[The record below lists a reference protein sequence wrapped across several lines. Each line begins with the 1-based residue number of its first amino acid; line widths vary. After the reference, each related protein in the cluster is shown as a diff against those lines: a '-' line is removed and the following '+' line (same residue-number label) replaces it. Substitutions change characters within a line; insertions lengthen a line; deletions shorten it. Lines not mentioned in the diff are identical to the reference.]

1 MVTGLKA
8 VGDSGFV
15 EVETEDADTIDTNG
29 FSDPISVVSSKT
41 AKFSGG
47 GIMQANGGKK
57 ISLLQLSIDTGA
69 ATIRTRSVIANANPP
84 GLSIIGNS
92 ANAIDGNLS
101 TQTDNIDYNNP
112 VPPVAKGSEQ
122 PWITIDFTSIAVSDI
137 TAKIFSSIFSG
148 ASVEYKLQIS
158 TVGGDSPANWTT
170 VDTLLL
176 FAGSPNDQFLSA
188 SNQTYRFAR
197 VTANVSIA
205 GNGAL
210 VGAFEIF
217 ELGPG
222 TVTTNIRSSITQD
235 ANDGTIILANQIL
248 AQSSSIV
255 FDSDVLLI
263 GSGQFVTLEIVS
275 FSDAEMPVSLSS
287 ITSVKEE

>member
-29 FSDPISVVSSKT
+29 FSDTINTVSSKT

-47 GIMQANGGKK
+47 GTMQANGGKK
-57 ISLLQLSIDTGA
+57 ISLLQLSIDTGVE
-69 ATIRTRSVIANANPP
+69 TIRTRSVIANENPP

-92 ANAIDGNLS
+92 ANAIDGDLN
-101 TQTDNIDYNNP
+101 TKTDNVDYNNP
-112 VPPVAKGSEQ
+112 VPPVATGSDQ
-122 PWITIDFTSIAVSDI
+122 PWITIDFGVSATSDI
-137 TAKIFSSIFSG
+137 TAKIFSSIFLGST
-148 ASVEYKLQIS
+148 VTHTLQIS
-158 TVGGDSPANWTT
+158 SDNVSWTT
-170 VDTLLL
+170 VDTLFLS
-176 FAGSPNDQFLSA
+176 AGSPNDQFLS
-188 SNQTYRFAR
+188 STNETYRYAR
-197 VTANVSIA
+197 MVINVSNV
-205 GNGAL
+205 GNGAF

-217 ELGPG
+217 ELGAG

-248 AQSSSIV
+248 SPSSSIV

-263 GSGQFVTLEIVS
+263 GSSQFVTLEIVS
-275 FSDAEMPVSLSS
+275 FSDAAIPVSLSS